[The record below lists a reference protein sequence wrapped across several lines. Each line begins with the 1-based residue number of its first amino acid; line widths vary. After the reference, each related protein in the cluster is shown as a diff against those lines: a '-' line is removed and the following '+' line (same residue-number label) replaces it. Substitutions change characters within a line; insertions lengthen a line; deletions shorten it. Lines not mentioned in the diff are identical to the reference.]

1 MNTLARKHNLWSL
14 LRFTAPTIIMMVF
27 MSLYTMVDGMF
38 VSRFVGTAAL
48 SAVNIAY
55 PAISVVVAIAIM
67 LATGGSAVIAA
78 QMGQGQPRLAKE
90 NFSLLVYVGIAV
102 GLLLTILGFAFL
114 QPLVTLLGANAAT
127 FAYCTDYLAV
137 LLPFTPF
144 AILQLLFQYFFV
156 TAGKPVLGLVT
167 TMAGGMAN
175 IVLDYLFIVPMGM
188 GVAGAAL
195 ATGIGY
201 AIPGIFGLAYFGL
214 CRSGTLSLV
223 RPRWRLDTLVSSCLN
238 GSSEMVTNL
247 ATAITT
253 YLFNIIMMR
262 LLGEDGVA
270 AITIVLY
277 AQFLLT
283 AIYLG
288 YASGV
293 GPVIS
298 YHHGSGNRAEL
309 KKLFRM
315 SMLFIAVSSLLTFG
329 MTLLL
334 GRPLVLIFTGAGST
348 VYDLALRGFM
358 LFGISYLFIGFNIFA
373 SALFTAF
380 SDGRV
385 SAIISFARTF
395 LFLVVAV
402 LLMPMAFGIDGV
414 WLSVPA
420 AELAALAVSAWYL
433 IRLRHKYHFA

>member
-1 MNTLARKHNLWSL
+1 MNSLARKHTFWSL
-14 LRFTAPTIIMMVF
+14 LRFTAPTMIMMVF
-27 MSLYTMVDGMF
+27 MSMYTMVDGMF
-38 VSRFVGTAAL
+38 VSHYVGTAAL

-55 PAISVVVAIAIM
+55 PAISVVVAIGIM

-78 QMGQGQPRLAKE
+78 QMGQGEGRLAKE
-90 NFSLLVYVGIAV
+90 NFSMLIWVGIGI
-102 GLLLTILGFAFL
+102 GLLLSALGFFFL
-114 QPLVTLLGANAAT
+114 RPLVSLLGANAAT
-127 FAYCTDYLAV
+127 FDYCLLYLQV
-137 LLPFTPF
+137 MLPFIPL
-144 AILQLLFQYFFV
+144 AILQMLFQYFFV
-156 TAGKPVLGLVT
+156 TAGKPILGLAMTV
-167 TMAGGMAN
+167 AGGLAN

-201 AIPGIFGLAYFGL
+201 AIPGLFGICYFAL
-214 CRSGTLSLV
+214 RRSGTLCLV
-223 RPRWRLDTLVSSCLN
+223 RPRWRPGTLLSSCFN

-298 YHHGSGNRAEL
+298 FNHGSGNYQQL
-309 KKLFRM
+309 GKVFRI
-315 SMLFIAVSSLLTFG
+315 SLLFIGLCSLLTFG
-329 MTLLL
+329 ASLALC
-334 GRPLVLIFTGAGST
+334 RPLVALFTANNQA
-348 VYDLALRGFM
+348 VFDLAVRGFV
-358 LFGISYLFIGFNIFA
+358 LYGISYLFIGVNIFA

-380 SDGRV
+380 GDGRV
-385 SAIISFARTF
+385 SAIISFLRTF
-395 LFLVVAV
+395 LFLVAAI
-402 LLMPMAFGIDGV
+402 LLLPMAMGIDGV
-414 WLSVPA
+414 WLSAPV
-420 AELAALAVSAWYL
+420 AEVAALLVSLWYL
-433 IRLRHKYHFA
+433 VRLRHKYGYA